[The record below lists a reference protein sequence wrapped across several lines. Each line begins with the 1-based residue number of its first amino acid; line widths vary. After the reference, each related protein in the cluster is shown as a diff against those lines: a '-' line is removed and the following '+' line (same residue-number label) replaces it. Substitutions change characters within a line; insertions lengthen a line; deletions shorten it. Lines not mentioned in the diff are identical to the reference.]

1 MPLTLSAEQQL
12 LRDNASQ
19 FIREAAPVGHM
30 RSLRDRNDADGFSR
44 ELWKQMADLGWVGS
58 FVPEAYGGLGLGYT
72 EVGIILEACGRTLAP
87 TPFLSSVLLGAGCVQ
102 ASGNSAMQ
110 RELLPPIAAGDLLL
124 ALAFEETP
132 RFAPHHVNCRAER
145 FGNAYRLHGRKTF
158 VLDGGS
164 ADKLIVSAR
173 TSGTVSDRAGIS
185 LFLVDA
191 DQRGL
196 SRQTTRTI
204 DSRSVATCHL
214 EGVEAPLA
222 NLIGTLDR
230 GADVLDPVLDRATIA
245 LSAEMLGLCTEAY
258 EITLEHLKTR
268 IQFDA
273 PIGSFQALQHRAVDM
288 FGKLELTKSVVQ
300 AASSAID
307 NKDSQPEV
315 PRLASA
321 AKAQATTLSRLITR
335 ESIQMH
341 GGIGMTD
348 EHNIGLYLKRAAA
361 TEQTLGD
368 TTHHRSR
375 FAKLSG
381 F

>member
-12 LRDNASQ
+12 LRDNANQ

-30 RSLRDRNDADGFSR
+30 RGLRDRNDADGFSR
-44 ELWKQMADLGWVGS
+44 ELWKQIAGFGWVGS
-58 FVPEAYGGLGLGYT
+58 IVPEAYGGLGLGYT
-72 EVGIILEACGRTLAP
+72 EVSIILEACGRTLAP
-87 TPFLSSVLLGAGCVQ
+87 TPFLSSVLLGAGCIL
-102 ASGNSAMQ
+102 ASGDGALQ
-110 RELLPPIAAGDLLL
+110 RDLLPPLAAGNLLL
-124 ALAFEETP
+124 ALAFEETS
-132 RFAPHHVNCRAER
+132 RFAPHQVSCRAER
-145 FGNAYRLHGRKTF
+145 VGNAYRLHGRKTF

-173 TSGTVSDRAGIS
+173 TSGATGIS
-185 LFLVDA
+185 LFLADA
-191 DQRGL
+191 NQPGLTVQR
-196 SRQTTRTI
+196 TRTI

-214 EGVEAPLA
+214 EGVDA
-222 NLIGTLDR
+222 NLIGSEGR
-230 GADVLDPVLDRATIA
+230 GSEILDPALDRATIA
-245 LSAEMLGLCTEAY
+245 LSAEILGLCTEAY
-258 EITLEHLKTR
+258 EITIDYLKTR

-288 FGKLELTKSVVQ
+288 FSKLELTKSVVQ
-300 AASSAID
+300 AAASATD
-307 NKDSQPEV
+307 EEV

-335 ESIQMH
+335 EAIQMH

-361 TEQTLGD
+361 TEAILGD
-368 TTHHRSR
+368 TAYHRSR

>member
-1 MPLTLSAEQQL
+1 MPLTLSAEQHL
-12 LRDNASQ
+12 LRDNANQ

-44 ELWKQMADLGWVGS
+44 ELWKQMAGLGWVGS

-87 TPFLSSVLLGAGCVQ
+87 TPFLSSVLMGAGCVL
-102 ASGNSAMQ
+102 ASGDSALQ
-110 RELLPPIAAGDLLL
+110 RAFLPPLAAGDLLL
-124 ALAFEETP
+124 ALAFEEAP
-132 RFAPHHVNCRAER
+132 RFAPHQVSCRAER
-145 FGNAYRLHGRKTF
+145 VGNAYRLHGRKTF

-173 TSGTVSDRAGIS
+173 TSGAANDRTGIS

-191 DQRGL
+191 NQRGL
-196 SRQTTRTI
+196 TVQRTRTI
-204 DSRSVATCHL
+204 DSRSVATCQL
-214 EGVEAPLA
+214 EGVEAPA
-222 NLIGTLDR
+222 AHLIGTVDH
-230 GADVLDPVLDRATIA
+230 GAEILDPVLDRATIA
-245 LSAEMLGLCTEAY
+245 LCAEMLGLCTESY
-258 EITLEHLKTR
+258 EITVEYLKTR
-268 IQFDA
+268 VQFDA
-273 PIGSFQALQHRAVDM
+273 PIGSFQALQHRAVEM

-300 AASSAID
+300 AASGALD
-307 NKDSQPEV
+307 DRARQPEV

-321 AKAQATTLSRLITR
+321 AKAQATALSRQVTR

-368 TTHHRSR
+368 TNYHRNR